1 MKVLILT
8 ATDPNKSKVS
18 GGVRTFNLYM
28 SIEKSS
34 VMQFKSRQLL
44 I

>member
-18 GGVRTFNLYM
+18 GGVRTFNLNLQR
-28 SIEKSS
+28 I
-34 VMQFKSRQLL
+34 
-44 I
+44 ITC